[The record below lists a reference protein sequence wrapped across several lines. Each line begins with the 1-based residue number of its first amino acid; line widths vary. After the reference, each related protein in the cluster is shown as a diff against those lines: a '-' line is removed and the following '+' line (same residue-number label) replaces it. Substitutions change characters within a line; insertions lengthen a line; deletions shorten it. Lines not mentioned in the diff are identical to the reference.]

1 MEESDSAAGIR
12 VLGSQDVCLI
22 LQERE
27 TATLLLKR
35 RDRERWKDRP
45 RPQVDTDTVISIFGK
60 YKLSLPKAWEHGAQ
74 ASSVGIDQTVHAVSV
89 LLELRV

>member
-1 MEESDSAAGIR
+1 MPNIAR
-12 VLGSQDVCLI
+12 K
-22 LQERE
+22 

-35 RDRERWKDRP
+35 RDRERWKARP

-60 YKLSLPKAWEHGAQ
+60 YKLSLPKAQVNAGDRQAQ
-74 ASSVGIDQTVHAVSV
+74 RALIKLHAVSV